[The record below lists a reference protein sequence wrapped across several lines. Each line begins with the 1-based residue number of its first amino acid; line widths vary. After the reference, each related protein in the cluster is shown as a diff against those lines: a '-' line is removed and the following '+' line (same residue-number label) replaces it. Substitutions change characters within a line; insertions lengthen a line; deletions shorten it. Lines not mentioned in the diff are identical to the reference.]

1 MSLTIL
7 MTLGLPIE
15 KQGGWIALLTFLF
28 TTLLIMAVV
37 GVGAYLKATRLKSV
51 DGGFDYLGLMILVIA
66 GRLVLPCLLHP
77 L

>member
-7 MTLGLPIE
+7 VTLGLPIE

-28 TTLLIMAVV
+28 TTLLIMAAV
-37 GVGAYLKATRLKSV
+37 GVGAYLQATRLKSV
-51 DGGFDYLGLMILVIA
+51 DKGFDYLSLMILVIA
-66 GRLVLPCLLHP
+66 GRLVLPWLLHP